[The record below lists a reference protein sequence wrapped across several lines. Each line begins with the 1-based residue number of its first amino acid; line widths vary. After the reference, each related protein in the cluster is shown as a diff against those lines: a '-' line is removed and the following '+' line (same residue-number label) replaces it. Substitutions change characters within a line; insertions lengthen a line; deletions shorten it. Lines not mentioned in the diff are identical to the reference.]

1 MIAVLLL
8 ALSLPAALQDAAPD
22 AVARVDGQPLSSAA
36 FCEWLTQRVGPE
48 YALDFAVEHAL
59 AQRARE
65 LGVLP
70 TEEQVLAAYEASV
83 QSVVDNIY
91 RGDLE
96 LFVQSLKANGET
108 LESRRRRLLPGMRVH
123 VTTQAI
129 ALATRVVDAAA
140 VQARFETLYG
150 AGGEV
155 TRLEV
160 LFFSAWKDS
169 PGEGVQVDPAARRAA
184 AVARA
189 AAARVR
195 LSAGEAFASVLADSD
210 PPGSDFVADG
220 VVPVWRRDLLG
231 QEVQRAVEQLD
242 RPGDLSPPVEAW
254 DGAWLVRLV
263 SRAPVALEDVRA
275 EIEQELRAA
284 PVDGAEEA
292 QVRLQAEKRVEVLLR

>member
-8 ALSLPAALQDAAPD
+8 ALSLPSAVQDAAPD
-22 AVARVDGQPLSSAA
+22 AVARVDGQPLSSGA
-36 FCEWLTQRVGPE
+36 FCAWLTERLGRDHVM
-48 YALDFAVEHAL
+48 DFAVEHAL
-59 AQRARE
+59 ERRASE

-70 TEEQVLAAYEASV
+70 TDAQVLAAYEASV

-91 RGDLE
+91 KGDREIFVKSLE
-96 LFVQSLKANGET
+96 ANGET

-140 VQARFETLYG
+140 VQARFEVLYG
-150 AGGEV
+150 TGGEV

-160 LFFSAWKDS
+160 LFFSAWKDA
-169 PGEGVQVDPAARRAA
+169 PGEGIPVDPAARRAQ

-189 AAARVR
+189 DAARAR

-210 PPGSDFVADG
+210 PPGSDFVVAG

-231 QEVQRAVEQLD
+231 PEVQQAVEQLD
-242 RPGDLSPPVEAW
+242 RPGDLSQPVGTW

-263 SRAPVALEDVRA
+263 SRAPVSLDAVRA